1 LDREVLEGEAVLT
14 VDEVVEPIV
23 EVLEV
28 ADEVRGLPPKP
39 LTVVELE
46 LLDVVVGTLPA
57 AVDVGADESTG
68 GTETGWP
75 APEHKDTTTLETAK
89 GHG

>member
-1 LDREVLEGEAVLT
+1 VLT

-23 EVLEV
+23 EVMESAGKVWEL
-28 ADEVRGLPPKP
+28 LPKP

-46 LLDVVVGTLPA
+46 LLDVVGTLPA

-68 GTETGWP
+68 GTEIGWP

-89 GHG
+89 AHG